1 MDPHPKADKSIQT
14 LEMPTDPVIIHEL
27 SEIEKIVRDEMW
39 LEGERRGG
47 YVPPD
52 DPVVRENVCRVILRP
67 PPPSSAT
74 TKVPLRQATRRT
86 RSSPSPQ
93 EDRQGISARR

>member
-1 MDPHPKADKSIQT
+1 MDPHPKDDKSIQT

-52 DPVVRENVCRVILRP
+52 DPVVRENVCRVILRIG
-67 PPPSSAT
+67 AE
-74 TKVPLRQATRRT
+74 LRKNFL
-86 RSSPSPQ
+86 
-93 EDRQGISARR
+93 DRMREPAPTLFCHD